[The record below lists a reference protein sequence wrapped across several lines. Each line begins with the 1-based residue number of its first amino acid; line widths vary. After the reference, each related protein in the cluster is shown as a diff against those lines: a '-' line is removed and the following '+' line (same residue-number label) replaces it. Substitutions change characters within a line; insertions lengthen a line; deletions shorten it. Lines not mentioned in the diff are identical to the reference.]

1 MTLCIQSLMKK
12 LFLEEVSKMNILFQE
27 SNIRKERRQ
36 KRKKIFFTVVGY
48 ATAILLGVVAWDL
61 FYFASTLE
69 IFIGVL
75 VYGISFIFAMV
86 SIFITYLIYC
96 ELS

>member
-1 MTLCIQSLMKK
+1 MYKESI
-12 LFLEEVSKMNILFQE
+12 SKIE
-27 SNIRKERRQ
+27 SRQ

>member
-1 MTLCIQSLMKK
+1 MYKESI
-12 LFLEEVSKMNILFQE
+12 SKIE
-27 SNIRKERRQ
+27 SRQ

-69 IFIGVL
+69 IFTSVL
-75 VYGISFIFAMV
+75 VYGISFIFAIV
-86 SIFITYLIYC
+86 SIFITYLVIC
-96 ELS
+96 EID

>member
-1 MTLCIQSLMKK
+1 
-12 LFLEEVSKMNILFQE
+12 MNIIFRE
-27 SNIRKERRQ
+27 SNTRKEKRQ

-48 ATAILLGVVAWDL
+48 ATAILLGVVALDL

-75 VYGISFIFAMV
+75 VYGISFIFATV
-86 SIFITYLIYC
+86 SVFITYLVYC

>member
-1 MTLCIQSLMKK
+1 MYKESI
-12 LFLEEVSKMNILFQE
+12 SKIE
-27 SNIRKERRQ
+27 SRQ

-61 FYFASTLE
+61 FYFANTLE

>member
-1 MTLCIQSLMKK
+1 
-12 LFLEEVSKMNILFQE
+12 MNIIFRE
-27 SNIRKERRQ
+27 SNTRKERRQ
-36 KRKKIFFTVVGY
+36 KRQRIFFTVVGY

-75 VYGISFIFAMV
+75 VYGISFIFATV
-86 SIFITYLIYC
+86 SVFITYLVYC

>member
-1 MTLCIQSLMKK
+1 MYKESI
-12 LFLEEVSKMNILFQE
+12 SKIE
-27 SNIRKERRQ
+27 SRQ

-48 ATAILLGVVAWDL
+48 ATAILLGFVAWDL
-61 FYFASTLE
+61 FYFANTLE
-69 IFIGVL
+69 IFTGVL

-86 SIFITYLIYC
+86 SIFTTYLIYC

>member
-1 MTLCIQSLMKK
+1 MD
-12 LFLEEVSKMNILFQE
+12 ESKYHIDRNKMEILFQE
-27 SNIRKERRQ
+27 SNTRKERRQ

-48 ATAILLGVVAWDL
+48 ATAILLGVVSWDL

>member
-1 MTLCIQSLMKK
+1 
-12 LFLEEVSKMNILFQE
+12 MNIVFQE

-69 IFIGVL
+69 IFTGVL
-75 VYGISFIFAMV
+75 VYGISFIFAIV
-86 SIFITYLIYC
+86 SIFITYLVIC
-96 ELS
+96 EID

>member
-1 MTLCIQSLMKK
+1 
-12 LFLEEVSKMNILFQE
+12 MNIIFRE
-27 SNIRKERRQ
+27 SNTRKERRQ
-36 KRKKIFFTVVGY
+36 KRQRIFFTVVGY
-48 ATAILLGVVAWDL
+48 ATAILSGVVAWDL

-75 VYGISFIFAMV
+75 VYGISFIFAMA
-86 SIFITYLIYC
+86 SIYLTYLIYC